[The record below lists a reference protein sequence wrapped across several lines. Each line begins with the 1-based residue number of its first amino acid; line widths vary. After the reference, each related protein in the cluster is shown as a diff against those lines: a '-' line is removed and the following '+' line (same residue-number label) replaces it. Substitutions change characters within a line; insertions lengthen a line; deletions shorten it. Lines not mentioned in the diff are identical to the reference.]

1 MHRFLQIDMYL
12 TCYIKYA
19 FRLIDHCWT
28 ILIKVGSR
36 PSLFKLSNI
45 CIFVIMLVT
54 ATPLTKIIWSS
65 SIILVPWIIYLKI
78 KRILFFIKKQM
89 YGSWRWKN
97 YLLKSIRRLPSS
109 KKCFGR
115 LHPTLEIAAA
125 TRASSE
131 KKNYNTIT
139 A

>member
-1 MHRFLQIDMYL
+1 MNN
-12 TCYIKYA
+12 
-19 FRLIDHCWT
+19 
-28 ILIKVGSR
+28 
-36 PSLFKLSNI
+36 LFENQTNIIFHKEKNVWIMKMKKLS
-45 CIFVIMLVT
+45 
-54 ATPLTKIIWSS
+54 TKIH
-65 SIILVPWIIYLKI
+65 PPPPFLK
-78 KRILFFIKKQM
+78 
-89 YGSWRWKN
+89 
-97 YLLKSIRRLPSS
+97 